1 MKMFV
6 VFEKEFKDMLRSK
19 RLILIMATFVLSYV
33 ISIGSFVVMFSEQGA
48 PMPPNIINLVLGS
61 LVGYLSLIA
70 SIIGIALGFDAIS
83 GEHEKGTLR
92 IVLSQPIF
100 RDEFI
105 VGKFLAALAVISFAL
120 VVATSLSLSSA
131 VIMLG
136 LTLKYE
142 DVARV
147 MLMVLFSIFLALAY
161 YALSVLLSTVF
172 KKSSTSA
179 LVSISLLIIFFVI
192 LPVLSTVIARAIAG
206 PPPRIKF
213 RPGMSKGE
221 IAKIKEYQAKV
232 NSIRESVLAFSLNH
246 HFNLL
251 AGSLVRYGSRSIGT
265 TTGSTIPIDRVIVEV
280 LSRNLNSL
288 VILLIVI
295 VVPLIISF
303 ILFTRSE
310 LK

>member
-6 VFEKEFKDMLRSK
+6 VFEKEFKDLLRSK
-19 RLILIMATFVLSYV
+19 RLILIMITFILSYV
-33 ISIGSFVVMFSEQGA
+33 ISIGSFVVMFSEQGI
-48 PMPPNIINLVLGS
+48 PMPRNIMNLVLSS

-92 IVLSQPIF
+92 VVLSQPIF
-100 RDEFI
+100 RDEFVI
-105 VGKFLAALAVISFAL
+105 GKFLAALAVMSFAL
-120 VVATSLSLSSA
+120 IVATSLSLSSA

-142 DVARV
+142 DIVRT
-147 MLMVLFSIFLALAY
+147 MLMVLFSILLALAY
-161 YALSVLLSTVF
+161 YAISVLLSTIF

-192 LPVLSTVIARAIAG
+192 LPILSTIIARAIVGA
-206 PPPRIKF
+206 PPRIRF
-213 RPGMSKGE
+213 RPGMSKE
-221 IAKIKEYQAKV
+221 ELVKIREYQRRV
-232 NSIRESVLAFSLNH
+232 NTVREGVLMFSLNH

-251 AGSLVRYGSRSIGT
+251 AGMLARYRSEAGNLV
-265 TTGSTIPIDRVIVEV
+265 PVDRVVVEV
-280 LSRNLNSL
+280 LSRNLSSL
-288 VILLIVI
+288 VVLLIVI
-295 VVPLIISF
+295 IVPLVISF

>member
-1 MKMFV
+1 MFI
-6 VFEKEFKDMLRSK
+6 VFEKEFKDLLRSK
-19 RLILIMATFVLSYV
+19 RLILIMVTFILSYV
-33 ISIGSFVVMFSEQGA
+33 ISIGSFVVMFNEQGI
-48 PMPPNIINLVLGS
+48 PIPRNIMNLVLGS
-61 LVGYLSLIA
+61 LVNYLSLIA

-100 RDEFI
+100 RDEFVI
-105 VGKFLAALAVISFAL
+105 GKFLAALAVISFAL
-120 VVATSLSLSSA
+120 VLATSLSLSSA

-142 DVARV
+142 DIART
-147 MLMVLFSIFLALAY
+147 MLMVLFSILLALAY
-161 YALSVLLSTVF
+161 YSISVLLSTVF

-192 LPVLSTVIARAIAG
+192 LPVLSTIIARAIVG
-206 PPPRIKF
+206 PPPGIRFK
-213 RPGMSKGE
+213 PGMSE
-221 IAKIKEYQAKV
+221 EELVKIREYQRQV
-232 NSIRESVLAFSLNH
+232 NTVREGLLIFSLNH

-251 AGSLVRYGSRSIGT
+251 AGMLARYRSEA
-265 TTGSTIPIDRVIVEV
+265 GSTVSVDRIIIEV
-280 LSRNLNSL
+280 LSRNLSSIVVLL
-288 VILLIVI
+288 VVVI
-295 VVPLIISF
+295 VPLVISF

>member
-1 MKMFV
+1 MKIFV
-6 VFEKEFKDMLRSK
+6 VFEKEFRDMLRSK
-19 RLILIMATFVLSYV
+19 RLILIMITFVLSYV
-33 ISIGSFVVMFSEQGA
+33 ISIGSFVVMFSEQGI
-48 PMPPNIINLVLGS
+48 PIPRNIIGLVLGS

-92 IVLSQPIF
+92 VVLSQPIF

-105 VGKFLAALAVISFAL
+105 IGKFLAASAAISFAL
-120 VVATSLSLSSA
+120 AIATSLSLSSA

-142 DVARV
+142 DIVRV
-147 MLMVLFSIFLALAY
+147 LLMIFFSILLALAY
-161 YALSVLLSTVF
+161 YAISVLLSTTF

-179 LVSISLLIIFFVI
+179 LVGISLLIIFFAI
-192 LPVLSTVIARAIAG
+192 LPVLSTVIARVIVG

-213 RPGMSKGE
+213 KPGMSAPE
-221 IAKIKEYQAKV
+221 LTKIKEYQRKL
-232 NSIRESVLAFSLNH
+232 NSIRESILLFSLNH

-251 AGSLVRYGSRSIGT
+251 AGSLARYRSGVE
-265 TTGSTIPIDRVIVEV
+265 STVPIDRIVIEV
-280 LSRNLNSL
+280 LSRNLSSL
-288 VILLIVI
+288 VILII
-295 VVPLIISF
+295 ITIVPLVVSF